1 MTDMGGRCGIC
12 ARPMDVAWSGGDV
25 HPACFAQRLPE
36 DTVVAL
42 LAAAVLLLAPA
53 IVVWAG

>member
-1 MTDMGGRCGIC
+1 MTALGGRCGIC
-12 ARPMDVAWSGGDV
+12 GRQIDVAWRDSDV

-42 LAAAVLLLAPA
+42 VAAAVLLLAPA

>member
-1 MTDMGGRCGIC
+1 MTCMGDRCRICGRPID
-12 ARPMDVAWSGGDV
+12 AAWSGGDV

-42 LAAAVLLLAPA
+42 VAAAVLLLAPA